1 MTKCVLCLKEI
12 PHNPSDVLRI
22 RVWME
27 QFGEETAVAF
37 DGEICR
43 SCYTFHIWK
52 KYSKSVQALKPDQPD
67 KSPRPKKP
75 TLREKQL
82 ATQLL
87 RTVAEAHGVSV
98 ERAIE
103 LGLVDK
109 AKEEIVKKHSGKQ
122 LELGKEEEKE

>member
-43 SCYTFHIWK
+43 SCYTYHIWK
-52 KYSKSVQALKPDQPD
+52 KHSKSVQALKPDQPD
-67 KSPRPKKP
+67 KPPRPKEP

-82 ATQLL
+82 AIQLL
-87 RTVAEAHGVSV
+87 RAVAEAHGVSV

-109 AKEEIVKKHSGKQ
+109 TKEEVLRKR
-122 LELGKEEEKE
+122 LEVGKEEGME